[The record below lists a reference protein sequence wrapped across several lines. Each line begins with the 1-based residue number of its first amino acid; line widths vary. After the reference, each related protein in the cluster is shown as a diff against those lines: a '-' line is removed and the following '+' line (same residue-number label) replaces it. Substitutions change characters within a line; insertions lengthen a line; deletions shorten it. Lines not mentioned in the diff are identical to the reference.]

1 MLIVPGL
8 LVGQRILLQKSSVLT
23 SFYLLRDAL
32 PLGTRL
38 KSNQA
43 LKEAFN
49 CWFDFTSSQIQTRY
63 GWVGSAN
70 TTSLIYR
77 PIIDSVLYN

>member
-23 SFYLLRDAL
+23 SFYLLIDAL

-49 CWFDFTSSQIQTRY
+49 CWFNLPAVRFKPGMAGWEAQT
-63 GWVGSAN
+63 
-70 TTSLIYR
+70 L
-77 PIIDSVLYN
+77 PL